1 MSAQLQIS
9 WEGEGEARKLRLERH
24 GRAVTVYA
32 DDLPALRRA
41 LRQTGKHKAARRDYS
56 PQVVVLLAVAEK
68 QGGTTMQELIELIEL
83 PRSILEL
90 IVSRCAQAGLLAP
103 RTRPGGTAGVR
114 WTRAWQTTQLGKRWN
129 GTPTIHPRQPIDD
142 TPADPAFD

>member
-1 MSAQLQIS
+1 MNARLRIT
-9 WEGEGEARKLRLERH
+9 WAGEGEARQLRLERH

-41 LRQTGKHKAARRDYS
+41 LRQTGKHKTARRDYT
-56 PQVVVLLAVAEK
+56 PQVVVLLAVAET
-68 QGGTTMQELIELIEL
+68 QGGSTMQELLKLIEL
-83 PRSILEL
+83 PRSTLEL
-90 IVSRCAQAGLLAP
+90 IVSRCARAGLLAP

-129 GTPTIHPRQPIDD
+129 GTPTIHPRQPIDHV
-142 TPADPAFD
+142 PADPAFD

>member
-1 MSAQLQIS
+1 MSAQLQIE

-41 LRQTGKHKAARRDYS
+41 LRQTGKHKTARRDYT
-56 PQVVVLLAVAEK
+56 PQVIVLLAIAEK
-68 QGGTTMQELIELIEL
+68 PSGVTMQELLKLIEL

-90 IVSRCAQAGLLAP
+90 IVSRCVQAGLLAP
-103 RTRPGGTAGVR
+103 RIRPGGTAGVR
-114 WTRAWQTTQLGKRWN
+114 WTRAWQTTLAGKKWN
-129 GTPTIHPRQPIDD
+129 GTPTIHPRQPIDHV
-142 TPADPAFD
+142 PADPAFD